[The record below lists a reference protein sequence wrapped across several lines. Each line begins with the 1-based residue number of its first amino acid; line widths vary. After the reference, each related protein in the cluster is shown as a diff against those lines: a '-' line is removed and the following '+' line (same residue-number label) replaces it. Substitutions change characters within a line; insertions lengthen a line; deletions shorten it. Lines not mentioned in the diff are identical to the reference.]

1 MDTYKKVNDQRKE
14 IVEDIIQLMLKEPLE
29 WTRPWKQIHQPPYNP
44 ISDFVYHG
52 INNVRLTYAAYK
64 HGWTDPR
71 WLTFK
76 QANEAGYRI
85 KRGAKGVTCE
95 YWNQRVEKE
104 IDKETGEETEK
115 VTPFVSLFYLYNA
128 EVVEGIEPLPEPKT
142 NVIRDDCPEL
152 REIADNLIHSSACL
166 VNIDTNSDRAFYSP
180 SKDLITI
187 PNPERFYTSKGYV
200 ATLLH
205 EMGHSTGHSSRL
217 NRGLEGNINVTARA
231 KEELVAELSSCF
243 SQQLLHIDIND
254 GDLKNHSAYVQ
265 SWCRELR
272 KNPNLFFSAVREAE
286 KASDYIIEN
295 YDHYVE
301 QLAKEVQTTSNTVH
315 EFQYFDAAVSFA
327 EFCKNKHIPFNTY
340 SKQDVYT
347 QLLKMNKGE
356 IFDPAAYD
364 SLVMLVYGY
373 QEYKNE
379 IKNGSI
385 KAEWKKE
392 TVDYSDP
399 AQLKRIALINHNM
412 LCLGFHD
419 SMSLARIM
427 ENESYAHEERKY
439 QTAPDW
445 VKKLGHNPLAS
456 IVLNHVYW
464 DLSTATKDEDILSV
478 FSYAHPVIEEP
489 EILVQINEIRKEHP
503 EFFTWNHF
511 CQMASFH
518 EVEKL
523 NEYVAEELKT
533 NIQVSEKEVSA
544 LPKLLVDKEPTVT
557 ILFSENSA
565 LESGKEYTLSKAD
578 SLFYMLDQTHRE
590 EGYYKTD
597 FQIHYYLHGEE
608 QIYEGRQDLG
618 DGEGGLINHI
628 RNYQTYYL
636 TAKEWK
642 DYLLHK
648 EGPEAAKKDYERR
661 QEFIEQVLPRFELHC
676 WLSRI
681 EKNIS
686 EQLQPDRE
694 GEQKEEE
701 RKHYKQVLE
710 KVKTYRTALNTD
722 TTIPEMPAF
731 LIDIQ
736 STEKSPAQ
744 SKQVRYYPIDEQ
756 KAKLAHTMNSLYDY
770 EEGSATAQYRK
781 LVDRA
786 AEIAE
791 KKKASVPEELHK
803 KIDALVDTYA
813 KKMAD
818 NINAGNEID
827 TRVPSILVSGRGN
840 FPVRQKE
847 KQNVAREKNASEYQ
861 KIQKIL
867 DQIENVGVERTRK
880 RAADPHFQME
890 DWTFSGGRVT
900 ANKEKQRIQIF
911 FDSVPD
917 IEIRMELKQNGFHWA
932 PKEKAWQRQ
941 LTRNAYMD
949 CRKIQA
955 IQPVMA
961 DLGVHDT
968 QKSAETEQINATQKP
983 QSIAESYK
991 VEPHHPISLFDV
1003 TEDMEEDMEV

>member
-142 NVIRDDCPEL
+142 NVIQDDCPEL

-187 PNPERFYTSKGYV
+187 PNPERFYTSKGYI

-217 NRGLEGNINVTARA
+217 NRGFEGNINATARA
-231 KEELVAELSSCF
+231 KEELIAELSSCF

-385 KAEWKKE
+385 KAE
-392 TVDYSDP
+392 
-399 AQLKRIALINHNM
+399 
-412 LCLGFHD
+412 
-419 SMSLARIM
+419 
-427 ENESYAHEERKY
+427 
-439 QTAPDW
+439 
-445 VKKLGHNPLAS
+445 
-456 IVLNHVYW
+456 
-464 DLSTATKDEDILSV
+464 
-478 FSYAHPVIEEP
+478 
-489 EILVQINEIRKEHP
+489 
-503 EFFTWNHF
+503 NHF

-756 KAKLAHTMNSLYDY
+756 KARLANTMNSLYDY
-770 EEGSATAQYRK
+770 EDGSATAQYRK
-781 LVDRA
+781 LVDHA
-786 AEIAE
+786 VQIAE
-791 KKKASVPEELHK
+791 KKKASVAEELHK

-818 NINAGNEID
+818 NINARNEID
-827 TRVPSILVSGRGN
+827 TRVPSVLVSGRGN

-847 KQNVAREKNASEYQ
+847 KQNIARERNASEYQ

-968 QKSAETEQINATQKP
+968 QKGAETEQINATQKP